1 MAQMLI
7 SDAGTTCERPVE
19 RRRYRLIMRASTTP
33 LPRHGNPTAV
43 VSSTAF
49 AESAPEKSS
58 NTTCRTECS
67 RLVDVGVSTT
77 VLPRDSRH

>member
-1 MAQMLI
+1 MAEMLM
-7 SDAGTTCERPVE
+7 SVAVTTCERAVK

-43 VSSTAF
+43 VNVTAF

-58 NTTCRTECS
+58 NASCRT
-67 RLVDVGVSTT
+67 
-77 VLPRDSRH
+77 